1 MRQPHKSP
9 SFQLN
14 FLVSVMISLML
25 LPATA
30 MAYGIYLIQ
39 ATEPA
44 AALKAKGDQVNQEG
58 VDLYRKGDLATAIEK
73 FKEAY
78 QLSEQAKDQRGMARA
93 LHNIGQAHSSM
104 GQQHKEEAL
113 NHLNRALPLWRAIND
128 HAEEGKTLA
137 SIALVYY
144 HAGEKPKALKFF
156 EEALPLVPE
165 AWKRNNEPMF
175 LNSMGESYIEVGE
188 RQKALD
194 VFLRLLPLVRASNK
208 PAPVA
213 AITTRIAVL
222 YDYVGDSTKA
232 FDYAKQARELWQ
244 AIHDRSREAGTLSIM
259 ASISERLG
267 NYKEAFAYLT
277 EGVSLLDSPAD
288 RSRKADFLIYLG
300 VYYRAWGDDQRSIE
314 YFQQSLTLWKA
325 LGLPEKEART
335 LVEIARSYRVSGMNE
350 SALERLSEA
359 LRLLGK
365 STDPEG
371 EMNALYEQ
379 GEVYSDLGDGRKA
392 VDSLERALPLARVTG
407 NRITESLIL
416 RNLGNVYSTLGDR
429 QKSLENLRQ
438 AIALSEAVTDP
449 EFKAHL
455 LAQVGFYYL
464 SLRDHPQQA
473 IDYYSRALDLHRI
486 VGNKEGV
493 SIALTSIALAHEMRG
508 DLQQALKLYHQAI
521 AAREEIRTSARLEEI
536 QLGVA
541 GQSFEVYR
549 LATHLSMRLRQF
561 SQAFELSERARA
573 RNFLDQLSNSR
584 IDLRKGTNAVLIEQE
599 RTLHSSLSDFEKR
612 VRKERAKPLPQN
624 NSQTLR
630 SLEAE
635 LLAKQQEYDE
645 LLSRIR
651 AVHPEYDSLRNMNPL
666 TLPEVQ
672 RLLNKDT
679 VLVSYFVQV
688 DKTVAFII
696 ARDSFQALEIPT
708 GEEALKRE
716 VGLFL
721 NSRSDLKAPQPETL
735 KRLYAQLVG
744 PLKPYLKARAVGII
758 PHGVL
763 HYLPFA
769 ALNDGKNYFGD
780 EHTLFYLPSASVIPF
795 IRKNRKQGGE
805 NLLAMA
811 QDRAESLPVLSYAN
825 QSAETVARLFNTKAL
840 IGRAATESAFR
851 SRAGGSRTLFLAAHG
866 ALHRS
871 KPLFSRIYLEPDGEN
886 DGILEVHEVYG
897 LNLAKTDLVVL
908 SGCQT
913 QLGARGK
920 GDDIVGLN
928 RAFIYAGTPTVI
940 ASLWSVQDKQTGEL
954 MVSFFKHLRDGK
966 SKAEALK
973 EAQRETRAKYPH
985 PYHWAAFVLTG
996 DPGEGPSAS
1005 QTRNRRE

>member
-1 MRQPHKSP
+1 MRRSHKSHP
-9 SFQLN
+9 LHLN

-30 MAYGIYLIQ
+30 TAYGINLIQ

-44 AALKAKGDQVNQEG
+44 AALKAKGEQVNQEG
-58 VDLYRKGDLATAIEK
+58 VALYRKGDLTTAIEK

-78 QLSEQAKDQRGMARA
+78 QLSEQAKDQRGKARA
-93 LHNIGQAHSSM
+93 LHNIGQAYASK

-113 NHLNRALPLWRAIND
+113 DHLNRALLLWRAISD

-144 HAGEKPKALKFF
+144 HAGEKPEALKFF

-175 LNSMGESYIEVGE
+175 LNAMGEIYIEVGE

-194 VFLRLLPLVRASNK
+194 VFLRLLPLVRASNN

-222 YDYVGDSTKA
+222 YEYLGDPTKA
-232 FDYAKQARELWQ
+232 FDYAKQARELWKS
-244 AIHDRSREAGTLSIM
+244 IHDRSMEAVTLSTM
-259 ASISERLG
+259 AIISEGRG

-277 EGVSLLDSPAD
+277 EGISLLDSPDD
-288 RSRKADFLIYLG
+288 RLQKSDFLIHLG
-300 VYYRAWGDDQRSIE
+300 GYYRAWGDDQKSIE
-314 YFQQSLTLWKA
+314 YFQQALTLRRIIRTPA
-325 LGLPEKEART
+325 KEAQA
-335 LVEIARSYRVSGMNE
+335 LVEIARSYRMSGMNE
-350 SALERLSEA
+350 SALERLTEA
-359 LRLLGK
+359 LRLLGE
-365 STDPEG
+365 SRDPER

-379 GEVYSDLGDGRKA
+379 GEVYTDLGDDRKA

-416 RNLGNVYSTLGDR
+416 RKLGNVYRTLGDR

-438 AIALSEAVTDP
+438 SITLSEAVTDP

-455 LAQVGFYYL
+455 LAHVGLYYL

-473 IDYYSRALDLHRI
+473 MDYYSRALDLYRTR
-486 VGNKEGV
+486 GNKEGV
-493 SIALTSIALAHEMRG
+493 SIALMSIALAHEMRG
-508 DLQQALKLYHQAI
+508 DLQQALNVYRQAI
-521 AAREEIRTSARLEEI
+521 AAREEIRMSARLEEI
-536 QLGVA
+536 QLGIA

-549 LATHLSMRLRQF
+549 LAIHLSMRLRQF
-561 SQAFELSERARA
+561 PQAFELSERARA
-573 RNFLDQLSNSR
+573 RNFLDQLSSSR
-584 IDLRKGTNAVLIEQE
+584 IDLRKGMDPVLIEQE
-599 RTLHSSLSDFEKR
+599 RTLQSELGDLEKR
-612 VRKERAKPLPQN
+612 AREERAKPLPRID
-624 NSQTLR
+624 SKTIR

-635 LLAKQQEYDE
+635 LLTKQQEYDE

-666 TLPEVQ
+666 MLAEVQ
-672 RLLNKDT
+672 RLLDKDT

-688 DKTVAFII
+688 DKTMAFII

-721 NSRSDLKAPQPETL
+721 NSRSDLKEPQPETL

-840 IGRAATESAFR
+840 IGRAATESALR

-886 DGILEVHEVYG
+886 DGILEVHEVYE

-913 QLGARGK
+913 QLGERGK

-928 RAFIYAGTPTVI
+928 RAFIYAGTPTVV

-954 MVSFFKHLRDGK
+954 MVAFFKYLRGGK
-966 SKAEALK
+966 SKAEALQA
-973 EAQRETRAKYPH
+973 AQREIRAKYPH
-985 PYHWAAFVLTG
+985 PYYWAAFVLTG
-996 DPGEGPSAS
+996 DPGI
-1005 QTRNRRE
+1005 